1 MGQIQNADG
10 SFAQARSSAVT
21 RDLQTVQYNPER
33 SEDKW
38 IQAALTIEGKLGNWD
53 LTVTGGHLRR
63 KTVVDSDYSDYAYFY
78 DALYG
83 YSAYIRDDDD
93 NPISTTQYIH
103 GIDRSTKSFFETRIA
118 SPAEDRKSFIGG
130 VF

>member
-10 SFAQARSSAVT
+10 SFAQERSSAVT

-93 NPISTTQYIH
+93 NP
-103 GIDRSTKSFFETRIA
+103 RSEEHTSE
-118 SPAEDRKSFIGG
+118 
-130 VF
+130 